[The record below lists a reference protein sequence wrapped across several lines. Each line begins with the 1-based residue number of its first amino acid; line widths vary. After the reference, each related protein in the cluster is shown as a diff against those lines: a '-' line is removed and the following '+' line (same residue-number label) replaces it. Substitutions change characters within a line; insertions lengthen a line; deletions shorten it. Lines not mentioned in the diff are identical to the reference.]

1 MKKGCRPNAICI
13 RDTPFVRYR
22 DKERKNPVLEVVLY
36 LLKQFVLVL
45 VEVLDLAMLIRAVLS
60 WIDPMEEGGFS
71 TFMVMITEPII
82 LPFRKLCA
90 ARPWFEGSPLDVPF
104 FMALLAL
111 ILLRLLLLAL

>member
-1 MKKGCRPNAICI
+1 M
-13 RDTPFVRYR
+13 
-22 DKERKNPVLEVVLY
+22 EVVLY

-45 VEVLDLAMLIRAVLS
+45 VEVLDLAMLVRAVLS

-71 TFMVMITEPII
+71 SFMVMITEPII

-90 ARPWFEGSPLDVPF
+90 ARHWFEGSPLDVPF

>member
-1 MKKGCRPNAICI
+1 M
-13 RDTPFVRYR
+13 
-22 DKERKNPVLEVVLY
+22 EVVLY

-71 TFMVMITEPII
+71 AFMVMITEPII

-90 ARPWFEGSPLDVPF
+90 ARHWFEGSPLDVPF
-104 FMALLAL
+104 FMALLSL
-111 ILLRLLLLAL
+111 ILLRLLLLAV